1 MVQDCVAV
9 ARCGYSCNDNDFN
22 IFWVGGV
29 VLFCG
34 GQWFERAGWLDFLK
48 KYGQG
53 VFVMD
58 EKMQWFVV
66 NVHTGCEDKVARNL
80 REQIDKRRL
89 NAYFGEILVPTRE
102 VTEIK
107 AGKRVKSE
115 KKFFP
120 GYIVVQMVL
129 NNETFSLVKLMPQ
142 VVMFLGAKN
151 KPIAVSEEEARRLLK
166 QVEEGSVVADDITY
180 EVGQEVHVIDGPFSG
195 FNGVIAEVD
204 NLKQKMTVTILVFG
218 RETSVELDFTQVER
232 V

>member
-1 MVQDCVAV
+1 MED
-9 ARCGYSCNDNDFN
+9 
-22 IFWVGGV
+22 
-29 VLFCG
+29 
-34 GQWFERAGWLDFLK
+34 
-48 KYGQG
+48 
-53 VFVMD
+53 
-58 EKMQWFVV
+58 KMQWFVV
-66 NVHTGCEDKVARNL
+66 NVHTGCEDKVARGL

-89 NAYFGEILVPTRE
+89 NALFGEILVPTRE

-151 KPIAVSEEEARRLLK
+151 KPIAVSEEEAHRLQK
-166 QVEEGSVVADDITY
+166 QVEEGAVAVDDVEY
-180 EVGQEVHVIDGPFSG
+180 DVGQEVHVIDGPFAG
-195 FNGVIAEVD
+195 FNGIAAEVD
-204 NLKQKMTVTILVFG
+204 NVKQKMTVTILVFG

>member
-1 MVQDCVAV
+1 MM
-9 ARCGYSCNDNDFN
+9 
-22 IFWVGGV
+22 
-29 VLFCG
+29 
-34 GQWFERAGWLDFLK
+34 E
-48 KYGQG
+48 
-53 VFVMD
+53 

-107 AGKRVKSE
+107 GGKRVKAE
-115 KKFFP
+115 RKFFP
-120 GYIVVQMVL
+120 GYIVVQMVM

-142 VVMFLGAKN
+142 VVMFLGARQ
-151 KPIAVSEEEARRLLK
+151 KPIAVTEEEARRLQK
-166 QVEEGSVVADDITY
+166 QVEEGAIVVDDVTY
-180 EVGQEVHVIDGPFSG
+180 DVGQEVHVTDGPFAG
-195 FNGVIAEVD
+195 FNGIASEVD
-204 NLKQKMTVTILVFG
+204 NVKQKMTVTILVFG

>member
-1 MVQDCVAV
+1 M
-9 ARCGYSCNDNDFN
+9 
-22 IFWVGGV
+22 
-29 VLFCG
+29 
-34 GQWFERAGWLDFLK
+34 E
-48 KYGQG
+48 
-53 VFVMD
+53 

-66 NVHTGCEDKVARNL
+66 NVHTGCEDKVARGL

-89 NAYFGEILVPTRE
+89 NALFGEILVPTRE

-107 AGKRVKSE
+107 GGKRVKSE

-151 KPIAVSEEEARRLLK
+151 KPIAVSEEEARRLQK
-166 QVEEGSVVADDITY
+166 QVEEGAVSDEDVEY
-180 EVGQEVHVIDGPFSG
+180 EVGQEVHVIDGPFNG
-195 FNGVIAEVD
+195 FNGIVAEVD
-204 NLKQKMTVTILVFG
+204 NLKQKMTATILVFG
-218 RETSVELDFTQVER
+218 RETSVELNFNEVER